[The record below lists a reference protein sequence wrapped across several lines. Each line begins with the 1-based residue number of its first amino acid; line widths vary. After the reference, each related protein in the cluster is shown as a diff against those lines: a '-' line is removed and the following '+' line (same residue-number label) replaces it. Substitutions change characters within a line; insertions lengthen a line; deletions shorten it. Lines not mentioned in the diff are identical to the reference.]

1 MIPDQKLSMVILGFY
16 QKSELVSVFSFPF
29 PFSFTE
35 LIVLQKL
42 QKASYGT
49 YDLLMS
55 HADSYLKI

>member
-1 MIPDQKLSMVILGFY
+1 MVILGFY

-55 HADSYLKI
+55 HADSCLKI